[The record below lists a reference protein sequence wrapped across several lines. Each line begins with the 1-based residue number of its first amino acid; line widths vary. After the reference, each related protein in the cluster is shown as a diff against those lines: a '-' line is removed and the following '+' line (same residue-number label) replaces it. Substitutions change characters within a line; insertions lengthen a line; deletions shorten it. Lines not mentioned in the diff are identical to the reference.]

1 MINYT
6 CSIRY
11 YLLVVLYSREL
22 LRTDILMLRQ
32 IGDFPVPIDKIA
44 TYLAISLLS
53 IDTFDAFY
61 KDGICLG
68 NNFQLTYFV
77 PKQA

>member
-53 IDTFDAFY
+53 IDTFDAFT
-61 KDGICLG
+61 K
-68 NNFQLTYFV
+68 TES
-77 PKQA
+77 

>member
-1 MINYT
+1 M
-6 CSIRY
+6 
-11 YLLVVLYSREL
+11 LSREL

-68 NNFQLTYFV
+68 NNFQLTYCAKAGF
-77 PKQA
+77 